1 MTSSAT
7 DTIAPVLLTSRL
19 RLRGHKADDLD
30 AALPMWSDP
39 ITTRFIGGRPY
50 TREEVWQRIQRY
62 AGSWALLGF
71 GFWAVEDISS
81 GRIIGEVGVMD
92 AKRDIEP
99 PIRDELEMGWALGP
113 GVRGQGYASEAVG
126 AVLDWVETRLGAP
139 RLVAM
144 IAPENAPSLK
154 LAAKFGFAERV
165 RTTYRGEPSII
176 LERAG
181 AVWQGQRAVAQ
192 VMA

>member
-1 MTSSAT
+1 MTSSVRET
-7 DTIAPVLLTSRL
+7 SAPVLTTARL
-19 RLRGHKADDLD
+19 RLRGHRADDLD
-30 AALPMWSDP
+30 AAMPMWSDP

-71 GFWAVEDISS
+71 GFWAVEDVAS

-92 AKRDIEP
+92 AKRDIDP
-99 PIRDELEMGWALGP
+99 QISDELEMGWALGP

-126 AVLDWVETRLGAP
+126 AVLGWVESNLGAP

-144 IAPENAPSLK
+144 IAPENEPSLR
-154 LAAKFGFAERV
+154 LAGKFGFVERV

-181 AVWQGQRAVAQ
+181 AVWRAQRTGERVEA
-192 VMA
+192 